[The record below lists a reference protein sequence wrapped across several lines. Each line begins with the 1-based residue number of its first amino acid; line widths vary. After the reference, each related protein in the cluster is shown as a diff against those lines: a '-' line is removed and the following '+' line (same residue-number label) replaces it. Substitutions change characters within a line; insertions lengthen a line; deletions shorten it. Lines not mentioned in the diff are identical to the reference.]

1 MSDSTI
7 LRNQRIYNL
16 AKSGTPVRDIA
27 EEYGISRHRVYQ
39 IIEKLDNQYVQG
51 DDSLYILVMKA
62 GRSKYISPNVIN
74 LTFSRLKRNGIETV
88 EDLLELDI
96 ETYADKW
103 FVGDI
108 QKEIVS
114 TAKMMAETEM
124 E

>member
-1 MSDSTI
+1 MADSTI

-16 AKSGTPVRDIA
+16 AKSGEPVRDIA
-27 EEYGISRHRVYQ
+27 KEYGISRHRVYQ
-39 IIEKLDNQYVQG
+39 ILEKLDNQYIQG
-51 DDSLYILVMKA
+51 DDSLYTLILKA
-62 GRSKYISPNVIN
+62 GRSQYISPNVIN

-88 EDLLELDI
+88 DDLIGLDI